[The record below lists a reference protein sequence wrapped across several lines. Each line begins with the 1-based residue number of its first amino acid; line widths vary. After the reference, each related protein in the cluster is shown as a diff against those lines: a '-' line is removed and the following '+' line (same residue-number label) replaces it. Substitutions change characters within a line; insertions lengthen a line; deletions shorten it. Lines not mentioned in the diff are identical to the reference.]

1 MIGEQRAGLSLVTQ
15 LVTRSEA
22 EDPAALQVFQR
33 FSRRAL
39 ASLTENEDALD
50 QGPHGLLKVHSF
62 ATSPEP
68 MSRILRLCVTEDRPL
83 LFSDIPQNPCHGS
96 CTCVLRLAPPLLTR
110 TAIPVI
116 TSVANETFTDLKVLT
131 PM

>member
-68 MSRILRLCVTEDRPL
+68 MSRILHLCATPG
-83 LFSDIPQNPCHGS
+83 PAAPHPHGY
-96 CTCVLRLAPPLLTR
+96 T
-110 TAIPVI
+110 VI
-116 TSVANETFTDLKVLT
+116 TSVANETFAD
-131 PM
+131 

>member
-1 MIGEQRAGLSLVTQ
+1 MIAEQRAGLSLVTQ

-50 QGPHGLLKVHSF
+50 QGPHGLLKFHSF
-62 ATSPEP
+62 AT
-68 MSRILRLCVTEDRPL
+68 
-83 LFSDIPQNPCHGS
+83 PQTPCHGS
-96 CTCVLRLAPPLLTR
+96 CVCVSGR
-110 TAIPVI
+110 TARCCLVIPPRPHV
-116 TSVANETFTDLKVLT
+116 TDLAFACSAWPRRSSPARLYRSSL
-131 PM
+131 

>member
-62 ATSPEP
+62 ATSI
-68 MSRILRLCVTEDRPL
+68 RTHVTDL
-83 LFSDIPQNPCHGS
+83 AVVCHGG
-96 CTCVLRLAPPLLTR
+96 PP
-110 TAIPVI
+110 
-116 TSVANETFTDLKVLT
+116 VAV
-131 PM
+131 